1 MRRKPLSLT
10 MGLVA
15 FTASGLVN
23 AQSFGLNELV
33 NIGASIPTI
42 GDLADDADLNTPS
55 QTITLDNGSTLKI
68 TTLNGKR
75 HLSEVLATSDADLII
90 DGKKVN
96 ITTNASSLESAYD
109 NPGQNAS
116 FTISAITE
124 TRPVTL
130 EWNGSLGDIDKS
142 GTFDIKINGTPSTLE
157 LPSGTTLAQFNG
169 QTPVTI
175 RDADNSIIYSGR
187 LGDITDSQ
195 ANEIASRLGIL
206 NADKSLRAAQ
216 KQAMAQSFGMLSEQI
231 DVAMAPG
238 NHSLQ
243 RSPTGD
249 SDRFNLS
256 EGLSLWVSTEVG
268 DLSGDSAGLE
278 YDGDSKAAMAGIDK
292 RMGNI
297 LAGVAAGYSKFD
309 LTSDYGN
316 SDLSGNLIAPYAAI
330 NLLNNNLVLSGILLY
345 QDLEGE
351 YSYANP
357 TTEWDGDRYGARV
370 AGTYYLPRFGSN
382 ENLLA
387 GVTLGGAYLD
397 DDLDDTYGHNIGA
410 KLGEAFGGINL
421 STQLAAGRLF
431 GSVTYF
437 EDVTSDFDG
446 AASVLESEDDSR
458 TEVKLGV
465 AHRLGTNMTFN
476 LSGKTTVGSSDTEY
490 DAVQASIAYSL

>member
-1 MRRKPLSLT
+1 MQKKPIVLAAGIIAL
-10 MGLVA
+10 
-15 FTASGLVN
+15 TASTMAS
-23 AQSFGLNELV
+23 AQSFSFNELV
-33 NIGASIPTI
+33 NIGASMPTI
-42 GDLADDADLNTPS
+42 GDLAGDADLNTPS

-68 TTLNGKR
+68 ATLDGNR
-75 HLSEVLATSDADLII
+75 YLSDVLATNDADLII

-96 ITTNASSLESAYD
+96 ITTTASSLESAYD
-109 NPGQNAS
+109 NPSQNAS

-130 EWNGSLGDIDKS
+130 EWSGSLGDIDKT
-142 GTFDIKINGTPSTLE
+142 GTFDIKLNGTPYTLE
-157 LPSGTTLAQFNG
+157 LPSDTTLTQFNG

-175 RDADNSIIYSGR
+175 RNRGGKVLFSGR
-187 LGDITDSQ
+187 LDNITGDQI
-195 ANEIASRLGIL
+195 NEIASILGVL

-231 DVAMAPG
+231 DVAMAPS
-238 NHSLQ
+238 NHSLH
-243 RSPTGD
+243 RNSTED

-268 DLSGDSAGLE
+268 DLSGNSAGLK

-292 RMGNI
+292 RMGNV

-351 YSYANP
+351 YSYGNP

-397 DDLDDTYGHNIGA
+397 DDLDDSYSHNIGA

-431 GSVTYF
+431 GSVTYY

-476 LSGKTTVGSSDTEY
+476 LSGKTTVGDSDTEY